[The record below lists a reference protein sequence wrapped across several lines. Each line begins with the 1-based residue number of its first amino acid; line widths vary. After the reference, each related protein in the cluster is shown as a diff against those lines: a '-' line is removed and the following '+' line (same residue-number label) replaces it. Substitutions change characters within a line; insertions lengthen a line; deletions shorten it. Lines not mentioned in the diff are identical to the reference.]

1 MFEKPEQMPTD
12 AAGLADLKAAAF
24 ARSEEIRAAYA
35 ETNTISQDDLAEL
48 KLTVQVVKEV
58 DEALATL
65 AAADADAQAALA
77 ALDESKAADEAKAKA
92 DAEAEAAKTD
102 ADKGAD
108 ETENKGDAD
117 TAADEDQE
125 GDSVTAGATRFAGLG
140 KGADIDKTETE
151 RKLGW
156 EMDERA
162 PGYVPGKVGFAEI
175 ARGLDSVISGSVTR
189 SGTSHASR
197 PKLGGYGG
205 ITLGRL
211 RRELEEPQNS
221 QELVAAIERATAVDK
236 LEAPTFDAA
245 GSLVAAGGWCAPSEQ
260 LYDFCDVPEAID
272 LISLPELSIR
282 RGGVRWPVE
291 PDLTQI
297 FEDFQFFYTEPELE
311 ATDPVTGLPTAVKNC
326 VEIPCPDEFREIRL
340 NAVGYCVEAGILQDQ
355 GWPEL
360 TEWFMKSIT
369 AEHFRALSRR
379 TVNDMVTGSTA
390 KTLSLGDL
398 GPSGTGGV
406 LNALALMAT
415 NLRIDKGLGRTA
427 TIEGVAPTW
436 YFELLRADMANRQ
449 GLDVLAVTDQMI
461 LSWLSARNIA
471 LQFVGD
477 WQTRGTGLPGSIDTV
492 KYPAE
497 VKILLYPAGT
507 WFRSLSNVVEFGV
520 MYPKEQL
527 QLNRYTRYFVEDA
540 IAVGKRCNKSLILTI
555 PTNVHGQVGPRVSA
569 TP

>member
-1 MFEKPEQMPTD
+1 MFTKPDVLPTD
-12 AAGLADLKAAAF
+12 AAGLAELKAAAF
-24 ARSEEIRAAYA
+24 ARSEEIRTAYA
-35 ETNTISQDDLAEL
+35 ESNTISPEDLAEL
-48 KLTVQVVKEV
+48 KLTASVVKEV
-58 DEALATL
+58 DEALGAL
-65 AAADADAQAALA
+65 ASADADAAAALA
-77 ALDESKAADEAKAKA
+77 ALDESKAADEAKAAA
-92 DAEAEAAKTD
+92 DAEAAKAAAEAGEAEKTE
-102 ADKGAD
+102 AEKA
-108 ETENKGDAD
+108 EAENKSEE
-117 TAADEDQE
+117 DE
-125 GDSVTAGATRFAGLG
+125 SVTAGATRFAGLG
-140 KGADIDKTETE
+140 KGAEIDKTESE

-175 ARGLDSVISGSVTR
+175 ARGVDSVLSGGFARSASSSATR
-189 SGTSHASR
+189 
-197 PKLGGYGG
+197 PQLGGFGG
-205 ITLGRL
+205 VTLGRL
-211 RRELEEPQNS
+211 RRDLEEVQDS
-221 QELVAAIERATAVDK
+221 QGLVAAIEAQTAAK
-236 LEAPTFDAA
+236 NLAAPTFDEA

-260 LYDFCDVPEAID
+260 LYDFCDVPDAID
-272 LISLPELSIR
+272 LVSVPELTIR

-297 FEDFQFFYTEPELE
+297 FEDFEFFYTEPELE
-311 ATDPVTGLPTAVKNC
+311 ATDPVTGLPTAVKHC
-326 VEIPCPDEFREIRL
+326 VDIPCPDEFKEIRL
-340 NAVGYCVEAGILQDQ
+340 NAVGYCVEAGILQHQ

-379 TVNDMVTGSTA
+379 TVNDMVTGSIA
-390 KTLSLGDL
+390 KTLLLGDL

-449 GLDVLAVTDQMI
+449 GLDVLAVTDAMI
-461 LSWLSARNIA
+461 LSWLTSRNIA

-477 WQTRGTGLPGSIDTV
+477 WQTRETGKPGHLDTV
-492 KYPAE
+492 KYPSE

-540 IAVGKRCNKSLILTI
+540 IAVGKRCNKSLILTL
-555 PTNVHGQVGPRVSA
+555 PTNIHGNVGPRVSA